1 MKKRS
6 LKFILLFVLISTFFL
21 AQEWRI
27 CTRVVDGD
35 TIILDGKER
44 VRLIGVDTPETKHP
58 NKPVQYFG
66 KEAYEFTKR
75 MVEGKKV
82 RLEYDWQRKDK
93 YGRTLAYVFLED
105 GTFLNAEII
114 KQGYGFAYTRYPF
127 KYLEEFRKYEREA
140 REKQR
145 GLWAPRKEKEQSENI
160 TVYVTRTGKK
170 YHREGCRYLRKS
182 KIPISLKDAIK
193 RGYTPCSVC
202 NPPTLKINTPIVKR
216 QEKKELSEQIIV
228 YITRTGS
235 KYHRGGCSYLRRS
248 RIPITLKEACARG
261 YTSCS
266 RCRPPRC
273 K

>member
-1 MKKRS
+1 MRMMKKKS
-6 LKFILLFVLISTFFL
+6 FKFILLFFVVSTL
-21 AQEWRI
+21 LLTQDWRL
-27 CTRVVDGD
+27 CARVVDGD
-35 TIILDGKER
+35 TIILDGYER

-140 REKQR
+140 REKGK
-145 GLWAPRKEKEQSENI
+145 GLWGRK
-160 TVYVTRTGKK
+160 
-170 YHREGCRYLRKS
+170 
-182 KIPISLKDAIK
+182 
-193 RGYTPCSVC
+193 
-202 NPPTLKINTPIVKR
+202 
-216 QEKKELSEQIIV
+216 
-228 YITRTGS
+228 
-235 KYHRGGCSYLRRS
+235 
-248 RIPITLKEACARG
+248 
-261 YTSCS
+261 
-266 RCRPPRC
+266 
-273 K
+273 